1 MKHRLM
7 VIGCGNLLAS
17 DDGVGI
23 EIVRQLKEI
32 KLPLG
37 VQIVEAGTPGLQLL
51 DIWEEAE
58 QVIIVDAV
66 RSGEPVGM
74 IHWFDDSFLPPREI
88 MPLSSHGIN
97 VIDAIALG
105 KLMGRIPQEIRIL
118 GVEIL
123 SSEPYNEGLTPQVA
137 SAVPQAIQR
146 VLLEIQHMIPG

>member
-1 MKHRLM
+1 MKQGLL

-23 EIVRQLKEI
+23 EIVRRLQEME
-32 KLPLG
+32 LPQG
-37 VQIVEAGTPGLQLL
+37 VKIVEAGTPGLQLL
-51 DIWEEAE
+51 DIWEKAE

-66 RSGEPVGM
+66 RSGEPVGTV
-74 IHWFDDSFLPPREI
+74 HCFDATLLPPREF

-97 VIDAIALG
+97 VIDAIELG
-105 KLMGRIPQEIRIL
+105 KLLGKNPPELRIV

-137 SAVPQAIQR
+137 MAVPRAIQR
-146 VLLEIQHMIPG
+146 LLLEIEHMIAS

>member
-23 EIVRQLKEI
+23 EIIRRLQEME
-32 KLPLG
+32 LPQG
-37 VQIVEAGTPGLQLL
+37 VEIVEAGTLGLQLL

-66 RSGEPVGM
+66 RSGEPVGTV
-74 IHWFDDSFLPPREI
+74 HLFDASLLPPREI

-105 KLMGRIPQEIRIL
+105 KLMGRIPSLVRIV

-123 SSEPYNEGLTPQVA
+123 SSEPFNEGLTPQVA
-137 SAVPQAIQR
+137 RAVPQAIQR
-146 VLLEIQHMIPG
+146 VLLEIEHMIPG